1 MASPDP
7 AFQVGEGK
15 KTLRFFQDGT
25 DNNPNIPFSEKPKN
39 LGRHMTYNPRN
50 QAGVKQA
57 YVRSVKARGI
67 VESVRGEM
75 WAVAPE
81 EGQDGRKGPHL
92 LLSCA
97 SLIEAFFQAITEDSE
112 NENLLATCR
121 KGIEA
126 RVLSPRTPGNIC
138 RYLTTL
144 HNQFHH
150 GASTNFLE
158 LIRQAPQ
165 ALLWVCG
172 HLADGAFSFIILVVK
187 EVMSRES

>member
-1 MASPDP
+1 MPTIFIFISCVDGIT
-7 AFQVGEGK
+7 FQVGEGK
-15 KTLRFFQDGT
+15 KILRFFQDGT

-39 LGRHMTYNPRN
+39 LGRHMIYNPRN

-81 EGQDGRKGPHL
+81 EVQDGRKGPHL

-97 SLIEAFFQAITEDSE
+97 SLIEAFYQAITEDSE
-112 NENLLATCR
+112 NENLLTTCR
-121 KGIEA
+121 KGIKA
-126 RVLSPRTPGNIC
+126 RILSPRRPGNIC

-165 ALLWVCG
+165 ALLWVCE
-172 HLADGAFSFIILVVK
+172 HLADGVFV
-187 EVMSRES
+187 